1 LSISSSSSNF
11 KYLSNFPLNE
21 IDYLFRS
28 NTAHIQL
35 EANIITDI
43 YSGFLCPGNEIL
55 KTTDIS
61 LHSASKTARASFQP
75 DGNLVTYRDS
85 PKTALWSSGT
95 TNTGVKLKFQTD
107 GNLVILNANGGI
119 QWQSNSS
126 CPADDYCVLKILND
140 GRLIIYTKTGVAKWT
155 NTESNK
161 ISATNFQDG
170 YAMCSPTPD
179 NRLFLFNKSPKGPF
193 TSDTISLPSNRITLL
208 KEVPCQNTSI
218 SYFKLLSN
226 SSSAWWEYNW

>member
-1 LSISSSSSNF
+1 MSRGPSSSN
-11 KYLSNFPLNE
+11 YLSKFPLNE

-28 NTAHIQL
+28 NTPHIQL

-43 YSGFLCPGNEIL
+43 YSGFLCPGNELL
-55 KTTDIS
+55 KTTDKS
-61 LHSASKTARASFQP
+61 FYSASKTARATFQA
-75 DGNLVTYRDS
+75 DGNLVTYKDN
-85 PKTALWSSGT
+85 PKTSLWSSGT

-119 QWQSNSS
+119 QWQSNST
-126 CPADDYCVLKILND
+126 CAAEEYCVLKMLND
-140 GRLIIYTKTGVAKWT
+140 GRLVLYTKTGVAKWT

-179 NRLFLFNKSPKGPF
+179 NRLFLFMKSPKGPF
-193 TSDTISLPSNRITLL
+193 ASDTISSSSNRITLL

-218 SYFKLLSN
+218 AYFRLLSN
-226 SSSAWWEYNW
+226 GSNAWWEYNW